1 MTGTG
6 RLAGKVALITGAGT
20 GIGQALALR
29 FAREGAL
36 VGINYHENADGAR
49 QTLEQVRACGTDGEI
64 FQADLRTADAARGVV
79 DQAAE
84 HFGRLDILV
93 NNSGITSWGPFLD
106 YTEAAFDDV
115 LDTNLKGSYF
125 ASQAAGRRFVKQATP
140 GRIVLVSSLV
150 GVNAVQYLSAYS
162 MTKAG
167 LRMLARSLGL
177 ELGRFGITVNALG
190 VGATLNE
197 RNLRDDPE
205 YDTHWGEVVPVGRA
219 GTGDDAASAAVYL
232 CSDEAAY
239 VNGTTLMVDGGW
251 SAYGPTPRFEFVE
264 REIRATPEPGG

>member
-1 MTGTG
+1 MLRARMG

-20 GIGQALALR
+20 GIGQALAVR
-29 FAREGAL
+29 FGREGAA
-36 VGINYHENADGAR
+36 VAINYRSNERGAR
-49 QTLEQVRACGTDGEI
+49 ETLEQVEAAASRGLI
-64 FQADLRTADAARGVV
+64 IQADVRTANAARGVV
-79 DQAAE
+79 EQAAE

-93 NNSGITSWGPFLD
+93 NNAGITSWGPFLD

-125 ASQAAGRRFVKQATP
+125 ASQAAARRFIRQGSS

-150 GVNAVQYLSAYS
+150 GVNAVPYLSAYS

-177 ELGRFGITVNALG
+177 ELGGYGITVNALG
-190 VGATLNE
+190 VGPTLNE

-205 YDTHWGEVVPVGRA
+205 YDAHWGQVVPVGRA
-219 GTGDDAASAAVYL
+219 ATPEDAASAAVYL

-264 REIRATPEPGG
+264 REGRVGA

>member
-1 MTGTG
+1 
-6 RLAGKVALITGAGT
+6 V
-20 GIGQALALR
+20 
-29 FAREGAL
+29 
-36 VGINYHENADGAR
+36 
-49 QTLEQVRACGTDGEI
+49 
-64 FQADLRTADAARGVV
+64 RTADAARDLVE
-79 DQAAE
+79 QAAQ

-93 NNSGITSWGPFLD
+93 NNAGITSWGPFLE

-115 LDTNLKGSYF
+115 LDTNLKGSNF
-125 ASQAAGRRFVKQATP
+125 GSQAAARRFIQQGSP

-150 GVNAVQYLSAYS
+150 GINAVPYLSAYS
-162 MTKAG
+162 MTKAA

-177 ELGRFGITVNALG
+177 ELGPYGITVNALG
-190 VGATLNE
+190 VGPTLND

-205 YDTHWGEVVPVGRA
+205 YDAHWGQVVPVGRA
-219 GTGDDAASAAVYL
+219 ATPEDAVSAAVYL

-264 REIRATPEPGG
+264 REGRVGA

>member
-1 MTGTG
+1 MG

-20 GIGQALALR
+20 GIGQALAVR
-29 FAREGAL
+29 FGREGAE
-36 VGINYHENADGAR
+36 VAINYHTNEPGAR
-49 QTLEQVRACGTDGEI
+49 DTLAQVADAGSRGAI
-64 FQADLRTADAARGVV
+64 FQADVRTADAARGLVE
-79 DQAAE
+79 QAAE

-93 NNSGITSWGPFLD
+93 NNAGITSWGPFLE

-115 LDTNLKGSYF
+115 IDTNLKGSYF
-125 ASQAAGRRFVKQATP
+125 ASQAAARRFIQQGSP

-150 GVNAVQYLSAYS
+150 GVNAVPYLSAYS

-190 VGATLNE
+190 VGPTLNS
-197 RNLRDDPE
+197 RNLRDDPD
-205 YDTHWGEVVPVGRA
+205 YDAHWGQVVPVGRA
-219 GTGDDAASAAVYL
+219 ATADDACSAAVYL
-232 CSDEAAY
+232 CSDEASY

-251 SAYGPTPRFEFVE
+251 SAYGPTPRFDFVE
-264 REIRATPEPGG
+264 REGRVGA

>member
-1 MTGTG
+1 MG

-20 GIGQALALR
+20 GIGQALAVR
-29 FAREGAL
+29 FGREGAS
-36 VGINYHENADGAR
+36 VAINYHRNEDGAR
-49 QTLEQVRACGTDGEI
+49 AALEQIQAAGSQGAI
-64 FQADLRTADAARGVV
+64 FQADVRTADAARGLVER
-79 DQAAE
+79 AAE

-93 NNSGITSWGPFLD
+93 NNAGITSWGPFLD

-115 LDTNLKGSYF
+115 VNTNLKGSYF
-125 ASQAAGRRFVKQATP
+125 ASQAAARRFIRQGAP

-150 GVNAVQYLSAYS
+150 GVNAAPYLSAYS

-177 ELGRFGITVNALG
+177 ELGPHGITVNALG
-190 VGATLNE
+190 VGPTLNE

-205 YDTHWGEVVPVGRA
+205 YDAHWGEVVPVGRA
-219 GTGDDAASAAVYL
+219 ATPEDAAAAAVFL
-232 CSDEAAY
+232 CSDEAGY

-251 SAYGPTPRFEFVE
+251 SACCPTPHFDFVE
-264 REIRATPEPGG
+264 REGRVGA